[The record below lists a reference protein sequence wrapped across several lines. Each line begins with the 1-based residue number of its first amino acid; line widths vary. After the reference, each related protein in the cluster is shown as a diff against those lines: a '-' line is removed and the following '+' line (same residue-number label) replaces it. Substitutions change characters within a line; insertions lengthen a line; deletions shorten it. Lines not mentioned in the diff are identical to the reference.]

1 MIFVP
6 ATPADVEELVRFVNG
21 AYRGE
26 SAEAGWACESKVLT
40 GQRIDSAM
48 LCEMLSIERGTI
60 LLMRDK
66 LGNPLA
72 GCVSLEPMNDGS
84 TWYLSML
91 AIDPQRQA
99 EGLGRLL
106 LSEAEDRIKVQG
118 AKRVKI
124 TVIWLRQPLMEWYER
139 RGYRRT
145 GQTEPF
151 PYGDERFGVPLRN
164 DLYFVELDKTLQWIS
179 PALGV

>member
-6 ATPADVEELVRFVNG
+6 GTTGDIDELVRFVNG

-26 SAEAGWACESKVLT
+26 SADAGWASEGKLMA
-40 GQRIDSAM
+40 GQRTDSAM
-48 LCEMLSIERGTI
+48 LTESLSTKGGTI
-60 LLMRDK
+60 LLMRDQV
-66 LGNPLA
+66 NTPLA
-72 GCVSLEPMNDGS
+72 GCVSLKPTDDPS

-91 AIDPQRQA
+91 AIDPKRQA

-106 LSEAEDRIKVQG
+106 LFEAEDRIKAQG
-118 AKRVKI
+118 ASRVKI
-124 TVIWLRQPLMEWYER
+124 SVIWLRQPLIEWYER

-151 PYGDERFGVPLRN
+151 PYGNQRFGVPLRD
-164 DLYFVELDKTLQWIS
+164 DLYFVEFLKGL
-179 PALGV
+179 A

>member
-6 ATPADVEELVRFVNG
+6 ATTGDIDELVRFVNG

-26 SAEAGWACESKVLT
+26 SADAGWASEGKLMA
-40 GQRIDSAM
+40 GQRTDSAM
-48 LCEMLSIERGTI
+48 LTESLSTKGGTI
-60 LLMRDK
+60 LLMRDQV
-66 LGNPLA
+66 NTPLA
-72 GCVSLEPMNDGS
+72 GCVSLKPTNYPS

-91 AIDPQRQA
+91 AIDPKRQT

-106 LSEAEDRIKVQG
+106 LFEAEDRIKAQG
-118 AKRVKI
+118 ASRVKI
-124 TVIWLRQPLMEWYER
+124 SVIWLRQPLIEWYER

-151 PYGDERFGVPLRN
+151 PYGNQRFGVPLRD
-164 DLYFVELDKTLQWIS
+164 DLYFVEFLKGL
-179 PALGV
+179 A

>member
-1 MIFVP
+1 MIFVL
-6 ATPADVEELVRFVNG
+6 ATTADIDELVRFVNG

-26 SAEAGWACESKVLT
+26 SADAGWASEGKLMA
-40 GQRIDSAM
+40 GQRTDSAM
-48 LCEMLSIERGTI
+48 LAESLSTVGGTI
-60 LLMRDK
+60 LLMRDQA
-66 LGNPLA
+66 GTPLA
-72 GCVSLEPMNDGS
+72 GCVSLRPTDDPS

-106 LSEAEDRIKVQG
+106 LSEAEDRIKAQG
-118 AKRVKI
+118 ASRVKI
-124 TVIWLRQPLMEWYER
+124 TVIWLRQPLIEWYER

-151 PYGDERFGVPLRN
+151 PYGNQRFGVPLRN
-164 DLYFVELDKTLQWIS
+164 DLYFVEFLKTLE
-179 PALGV
+179 

>member
-6 ATPADVEELVRFVNG
+6 ATTGDIDELVRFVNG

-26 SAEAGWACESKVLT
+26 SADAGWASEGKLMA
-40 GQRIDSAM
+40 GQRTDSAM
-48 LCEMLSIERGTI
+48 LTESLSTKGGTI
-60 LLMRDK
+60 LLMRDQV
-66 LGNPLA
+66 NTPLA
-72 GCVSLEPMNDGS
+72 GCVSLKPTNYPS

-91 AIDPQRQA
+91 AIDPKRQT

-106 LSEAEDRIKVQG
+106 LFEAEDRIKAQG
-118 AKRVKI
+118 ASRLKI
-124 TVIWLRQPLMEWYER
+124 SVIWLRQPLIEWYER

-151 PYGDERFGVPLRN
+151 PYGNQRFGVPLRD
-164 DLYFVELDKTLQWIS
+164 DLYFVEFLKGL
-179 PALGV
+179 A